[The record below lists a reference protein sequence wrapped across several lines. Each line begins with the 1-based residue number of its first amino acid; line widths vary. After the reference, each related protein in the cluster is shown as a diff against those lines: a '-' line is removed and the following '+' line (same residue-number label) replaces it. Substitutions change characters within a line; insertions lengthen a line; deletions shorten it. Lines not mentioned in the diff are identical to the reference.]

1 MKQDLQDYELEAEK
15 AAQMITAV
23 QTRTRELEALRRG
36 WEERMAKATR
46 AVDAAEYEMEG
57 AKFNMQRIRDH
68 VAARTREVEDMRRA
82 LFDEACDR
90 LVDLRKA
97 AERSIDE
104 CRERMAAAESS
115 IETLRQTAAEL
126 EHATASELAA
136 SLRKSLKEYR
146 RRNSELMARHSQA
159 VERRTALE
167 TQQQRF
173 VLFRTYLANTK
184 IEALAGMINRV
195 LEDLGSDLR
204 VNLAGYTTLKSGV
217 VREKISVTV
226 IRDGMDAGSIRK
238 LSEGERARVNTASIL
253 AMQRLVNG
261 NCPYGGGLDLLCMDE
276 ILDAV
281 DADGLASVFAAL
293 NKQSVTALV
302 VSHGLVQENYPH
314 RITVTKENGASRIE
328 RQ

>member
-1 MKQDLQDYELEAEK
+1 M
-15 AAQMITAV
+15 
-23 QTRTRELEALRRG
+23 
-36 WEERMAKATR
+36 
-46 AVDAAEYEMEG
+46 
-57 AKFNMQRIRDH
+57 
-68 VAARTREVEDMRRA
+68 
-82 LFDEACDR
+82 
-90 LVDLRKA
+90 
-97 AERSIDE
+97 
-104 CRERMAAAESS
+104 
-115 IETLRQTAAEL
+115 
-126 EHATASELAA
+126 
-136 SLRKSLKEYR
+136 
-146 RRNSELMARHSQA
+146 
-159 VERRTALE
+159 ERRTALE

-226 IRDGMDAGSIRK
+226 IRDGMDAGSILK